1 MEFLNVKENVL
12 MDESILSWEVLSFDP
27 FNPTKLGPNDEI
39 RIALQ
44 QTGKYPLP
52 CKSEIYLEFQVTRED
67 DTPLT
72 NTVLI
77 NNAPAFLF
85 KELRYIL
92 NGVTI
97 DSVRDIGITSTLK
110 GYISYN
116 QNESTKLE
124 NAGWYPKT
132 KLKEKNATDAPKAK
146 LLEKIMTDDKGN
158 VSLCIP
164 LKMYSGF
171 FEDYSKIILNS
182 QQELIL
188 IRSND
193 DTNALV
199 SLSDDEK
206 PKIKVTKLCWRVPHL
221 TVAIPQE
228 LALTK
233 IIDKNTD
240 ILITFR
246 SWELVEYPE
255 LLETTRHNWPVKTS
269 TKVETPRHVL
279 IAFQKNRRS
288 NLKSDMSKFDHCEL
302 RNINVFLNSER
313 YPYNDLQLDFESN
326 RFATLYEMFSEF
338 RPVYYN
344 FPIEPIFN
352 PKEFK
357 ENAPIVYI
365 NCSHQRDLLQTGPVT
380 MRIEFETKEKISA
393 KTAAYCVII
402 HDKVFSYNPL
412 TKIVKQ
418 M

>member
-1 MEFLNVKENVL
+1 MEYLNVKENILV
-12 MDESILSWEVLSFDP
+12 DESILSWETLSFDP
-27 FNPTKLGPNDEI
+27 FNPTKLGNNDEI

-52 CKSEIYLEFQVTRED
+52 CKSEIYLEMQVTKED
-67 DTPLT
+67 GSALA

-110 GYISYN
+110 GYISFN
-116 QNESTKLE
+116 ENESAKLQ
-124 NAGWYPKT
+124 NAGWYPKS
-132 KLKEKNATDAPKAK
+132 KSTD
-146 LLEKIMTDDKGN
+146 KIMTDDRGY

-171 FEDYSKIILNS
+171 FEDYNKIILNS

-193 DTNALV
+193 DTNAL
-199 SLSDDEK
+199 LSTVDDEI
-206 PKIKVTKLCWRVPHL
+206 PKITITKLCWRVPHV
-221 TVAIPQE
+221 TAAIPQE

-233 IIDKNTD
+233 LIDRNND
-240 ILITFR
+240 ILIPFR
-246 SWELVEYPE
+246 SWELIEYPE
-255 LLETTRHNWPVKTS
+255 LLETTRHNWPIKTS

-279 IAFQKNRRS
+279 VAFQS
-288 NLKSDMSKFDHCEL
+288 NKRGDLKKDMSKFDHCKL

-313 YPYNDLQLDFESN
+313 YPYNDLQLDFN
-326 RFATLYEMFSEF
+326 TNKFATLYEMFSEF
-338 RPVYYN
+338 RQKYYN
-344 FPIEPIFN
+344 YPIEPIFT

-357 ENAPIVYI
+357 EKAPLVYI

-380 MRIEFETKEKISA
+380 MRIEFELQDKIPA
-393 KTAAYCVII
+393 KTSAYCLVI
-402 HDKVFSYNPL
+402 HDKIFSYNPL

-418 M
+418 L

>member
-1 MEFLNVKENVL
+1 MEYLNVKENILV
-12 MDESILSWEVLSFDP
+12 DESILSWEVLSFDP

-52 CKSEIYLEFQVTRED
+52 CKSELYLELQVTKED
-67 DTPLT
+67 DTPLA

-85 KELRYIL
+85 KELRYVL

-124 NAGWYPKT
+124 NAGWYPKSKST
-132 KLKEKNATDAPKAK
+132 
-146 LLEKIMTDDKGN
+146 EKIMTDDNGN

-171 FEDYSKIILNS
+171 FEDYTKIILNS

-193 DTNALV
+193 DTNALI
-199 SLSDDEK
+199 STNDQEK
-206 PKIKVTKLCWRVPHL
+206 PKIKITKLCWRVPHL

-233 IIDKNTD
+233 LIDRNSD
-240 ILITFR
+240 ILISFR

-279 IAFQKNRRS
+279 LAFQKNRRA

-313 YPYNDLQLDFESN
+313 YPYHDLQLDFGN
-326 RFATLYEMFSEF
+326 NKFATLYEMFCEF
-338 RPVYYN
+338 RPMYYN
-344 FPIEPIFN
+344 SPIEPIFN

-365 NCSHQRDLLQTGPVT
+365 NCSHQRDMLQTGPVT
-380 MRIEFETKEKISA
+380 MRIEFETKEKIPA
-393 KTAAYCVII
+393 KTTAYCLII
-402 HDKVFSYNPL
+402 HDKIFSYNPL

-418 M
+418 L

>member
-1 MEFLNVKENVL
+1 MEYLNVKENVL
-12 MDESILSWEVLSFDP
+12 VDESILSWEILSFDP

-52 CKSEIYLEFQVTRED
+52 CKSEIYLELQVTKED
-67 DTPLT
+67 GTPLA

-110 GYISYN
+110 GYISHN

-132 KLKEKNATDAPKAK
+132 KAK
-146 LLEKIMTDDKGN
+146 EKIMTDDKGN

-171 FEDYSKIILNS
+171 FEDYNKVILNS

-199 SLSDDEK
+199 TTTDDEK
-206 PKIKVTKLCWRVPHL
+206 SKINVMKLCWRVPHL

-233 IIDKNTD
+233 IIDKNND

-255 LLETTRHNWPVKTS
+255 LLQTTRHNWPVKTS

-279 IAFQKNRRS
+279 IAFQKNRRG
-288 NLKSDMSKFDHCEL
+288 NIKSDMSKFDHCDL
-302 RNINVFLNSER
+302 RNINVYLNSER
-313 YPYNDLQLDFESN
+313 YPYNDLQLDFATN

-338 RPVYYN
+338 RPIYYN

-357 ENAPIVYI
+357 DNAPIVYI

-380 MRIEFETKEKISA
+380 MRIEFETKEKIPA
-393 KTAAYCVII
+393 KTAAYCLII

-412 TKIVKQ
+412 TKTVKQ
-418 M
+418 L